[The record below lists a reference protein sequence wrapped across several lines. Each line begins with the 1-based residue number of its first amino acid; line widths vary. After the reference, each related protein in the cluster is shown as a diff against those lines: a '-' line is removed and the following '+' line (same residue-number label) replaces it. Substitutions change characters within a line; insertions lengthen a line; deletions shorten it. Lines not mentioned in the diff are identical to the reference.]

1 MSGKRSRHLAEEK
14 SPTDAPIDTCT
25 ETGFASQHGVNI

>member
-1 MSGKRSRHLAEEK
+1 MSEKTLSNLDEE
-14 SPTDAPIDTCT
+14 SSPAAVPTDSRT